1 MNIKQV
7 IQLII
12 FNCLSAILSAQPN
25 TNVTD
30 IKAAIDTKR
39 TEDLL
44 NIEAKAINND
54 DIIYD
59 LNYLLIAIKQ
69 SKTGN
74 LSNNKQEG
82 KFVIQPNQEKL
93 LSGISL
99 NITQED
105 QLKIYLFL
113 RNEKENIL
121 ISKDSVFIN
130 IEPNTQTQNLIQTTN
145 MANLKRAAKEDY
157 TIKGIMVDNT
167 KSKIGKDFFDMLFNQ
182 YSQLSEKYTFTITL
196 RELPSFSNNG
206 IISIEVED
214 LTIFTLRAIPNEE
227 YLNLQLQ
234 LCLQQISN
242 YNKNRNLINKGI

>member
-12 FNCLSAILSAQPN
+12 FNCLSANLSAQPN

-54 DIIYD
+54 DIIHD

-105 QLKIYLFL
+105 QLKIYLFI

-130 IEPNTQTQNLIQTTN
+130 IEPNTQTQNLTQTTN

-167 KSKIGKDFFDMLFNQ
+167 KSKIGKEFFDMLFNQ

>member
-1 MNIKQV
+1 MNLKQV

-12 FNCLSAILSAQPN
+12 FKFLPAILSAQPN
-25 TNVTD
+25 ANVSN
-30 IKAAIDTKR
+30 IKAAIDVKQ
-39 TEDLL
+39 TEDILD
-44 NIEAKAINND
+44 IKAKAINND
-54 DIIYD
+54 DIIHG
-59 LNYLLIAIKQ
+59 LNYLLIVIKQ

-82 KFVIQPNQEKL
+82 EFVIQPNQEKL
-93 LSGISL
+93 LSGIFL
-99 NITQED
+99 NITKED
-105 QLKIYLFL
+105 QLKIYLFI
-113 RNEKENIL
+113 RNEKENML

-130 IEPNTQTQNLIQTTN
+130 IAPNTQTQNLKQTTN

-167 KSKIGKDFFDMLFNQ
+167 KSKVGKDFFDMLFNQ

-234 LCLQQISN
+234 LCLQQINN
-242 YNKNRNLINKGI
+242 YNKNRNLISKGI

>member
-12 FNCLSAILSAQPN
+12 FNCLSANLSAQPN

-54 DIIYD
+54 DIIHD

-105 QLKIYLFL
+105 QLKIYLFI

-167 KSKIGKDFFDMLFNQ
+167 KSKIGKEFFDMLFNQ